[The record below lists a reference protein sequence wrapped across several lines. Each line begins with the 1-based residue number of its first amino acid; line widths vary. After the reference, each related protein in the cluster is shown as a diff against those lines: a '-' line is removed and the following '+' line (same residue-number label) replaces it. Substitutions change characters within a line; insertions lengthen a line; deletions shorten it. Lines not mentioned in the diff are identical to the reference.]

1 MTQPSSRHADLT
13 NAIAETAAP
22 PSAGQYFI
30 RDARLPGFAL
40 RVTAGGVKSWI
51 VEARV
56 KGQRSTKR
64 RTLGRYPQVKADRAR
79 TLALQELGRFAEGVD
94 QLIEERKA
102 KAKTVTLGQV
112 FEDYLASRD
121 LKPQSVDDYRRAFK
135 TSLEDWRGR
144 QITEITRSMVE
155 QRHAREGKRSHAR
168 ANNAF
173 RLLRA
178 LINFAI
184 GKYEDGEGQPI
195 ITDNPVTRLSATRA
209 WFRIERRRTLI
220 RLHQMPAWFE
230 AVERLYEQPNLAPV
244 VADWLQFLILTG
256 CRRKES
262 MNLKWSDVDLKARFF
277 QLPDTKNR
285 QVHELPLSDYLTEV
299 LTRRYQNR
307 VPDNEHVFPG
317 RKDGPLAKEKH
328 WLQWVAEESDVAFTP
343 HDLRRTFATVAESC
357 DISGYTLKRLM
368 NHVSG
373 AGGDVTG
380 GYLIID
386 VERLRVPMQRIT
398 DAILTAAGRRGPKAD
413 VIQIQARLDHAGR
426 SAS

>member
-1 MTQPSSRHADLT
+1 MPPPSSRYVDLT
-13 NAIAETAAP
+13 NATAETAELP
-22 PSAGQYFI
+22 PSGQIFI
-30 RDARLPGFAL
+30 RDSRLPGFAL
-40 RVTAGGVKSWI
+40 RVTSGGVKSWI

-94 QLIEERKA
+94 NLIEQRKA

-121 LKPQSVDDYRRAFK
+121 LKPQSVNDYRRSYK
-135 TSLEDWRGR
+135 TSLGDWGGL

-155 QRHAREGKRSHAR
+155 QRHARDGTRSHAR

-209 WFRIERRRTLI
+209 WFRVERRRTLI
-220 RLHQMPAWFE
+220 RLHQMPSWFD

-256 CRRKES
+256 CRRGES
-262 MNLKWSDVDLKARFF
+262 MGLKWSDVDLAARFF
-277 QLPDTKNR
+277 RLPDTKNR
-285 QVHELPLSDYLTEV
+285 RAHELPLSDRLTEV
-299 LTRRYQNR
+299 LTRRFRDR
-307 VPDNEHVFPG
+307 VQDEYVFSG
-317 RKDGPLAKEKH
+317 RKEGSLSNEKH
-328 WLQWVAEESDVAFTP
+328 WLRWVVAESGATFTP

-357 DISGYTLKRLM
+357 DISGYTLKRML

-373 AGGDVTG
+373 TGGDVTS

-398 DAILTAAGRRGPKAD
+398 DTILTAAGRRGAKTD
-413 VIQIQARLDHAGR
+413 VIPFQALRGG
-426 SAS
+426 